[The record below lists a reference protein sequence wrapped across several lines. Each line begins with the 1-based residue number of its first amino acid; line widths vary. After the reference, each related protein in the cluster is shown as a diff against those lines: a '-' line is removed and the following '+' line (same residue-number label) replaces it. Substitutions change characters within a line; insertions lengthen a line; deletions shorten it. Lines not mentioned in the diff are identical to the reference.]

1 MKRLKVNKM
10 ATIEITYEAKCKH
23 CKYLK
28 EDYLGKRKLHKCKN
42 ENSWHFGY
50 YRRLKDKACKN
61 IELK

>member
-1 MKRLKVNKM
+1 M

-42 ENSWHFGY
+42 KNSWHFGY